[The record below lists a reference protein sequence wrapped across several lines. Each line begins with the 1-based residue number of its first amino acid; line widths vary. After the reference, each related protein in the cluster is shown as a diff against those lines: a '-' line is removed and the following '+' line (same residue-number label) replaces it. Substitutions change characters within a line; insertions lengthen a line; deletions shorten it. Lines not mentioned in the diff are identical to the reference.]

1 MSRPIKSVFPLKL
14 KTIDQFSKRNTPKT
28 TNIQKKKKKEIIQ
41 FLFLFLYLDVK
52 KRPAN
57 EKCEVAAIGAEITE
71 VSFPITKIHTGIFL

>member
-14 KTIDQFSKRNTPKT
+14 KTIDQFSDINTPMTYKSW
-28 TNIQKKKKKEIIQ
+28 KKKKIIHFF
-41 FLFLFLYLDVK
+41 FLYLYLDVK